1 MNAVRYEGGRQE
13 LAMQPIVLVIFAAI
27 AVPLFAGLSMTLYM
41 LLPQFVLDCGTR
53 HGRFAVPNPPGK
65 ANRPRT
71 GSTLV
76 GSHEPQGQS
85 A

>member
-1 MNAVRYEGGRQE
+1 
-13 LAMQPIVLVIFAAI
+13 MQPIVLVVFAAI

-41 LLPQFVLDCGTR
+41 LLPQFMLDCGAR
-53 HGRFAVPNPPGK
+53 HGRFAPGTPGK
-65 ANRPRT
+65 ADQPRA

-76 GSHEPQGQS
+76 GGYEEPQGQS